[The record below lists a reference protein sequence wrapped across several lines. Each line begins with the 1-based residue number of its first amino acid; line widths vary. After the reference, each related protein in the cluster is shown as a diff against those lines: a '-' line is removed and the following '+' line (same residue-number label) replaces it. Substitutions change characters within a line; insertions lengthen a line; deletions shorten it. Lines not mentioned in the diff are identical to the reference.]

1 MLAAEGTAIL
11 PQIDGFNTILS
22 THPLLHDRSN
32 LLSDAG
38 AKCASYLE
46 DASAGAFMRSGVFDS
61 VLLTLS
67 DMHHSHQVRPCAGT

>member
-11 PQIDGFNTILS
+11 PHLDGFNTIVS

-38 AKCASYLE
+38 ANFASYLRMPQQE
-46 DASAGAFMRSGVFDS
+46 RLCALGCLTAF
-61 VLLTLS
+61 
-67 DMHHSHQVRPCAGT
+67 C